1 MTVSVVFHFLL
12 IKVILMTSSQT
23 CPLLLVGNSLAVLVA
38 ATERARLGLQ
48 TTLVNPGRGLGGYF
62 AGVQVMG
69 RRRDAGMVLFEA
81 SAFSEASAKPSLDGY
96 NPMKRNDVGRFM
108 GVIRDYVRSQQQTR
122 LIDAPQM
129 WLEGNWMPDMMLGN
143 GIDAMPRLS
152 QRDRI
157 REELTA
163 ISARIRVDS
172 SLCHPANKS
181 AWPVDGAAPA
191 DWRLMTAGRSL
202 PFDCD
207 SISRLVHGNT
217 LHEAMFLPYAKQV
230 MHRDATHLSALY
242 HRLPWLPLYWPE
254 SLLAVLNGQPSRL
267 APTQLAH
274 PEGSTV
280 ADVCQRLIAKVRQ
293 DPAITLIEDQPIGM
307 KRAADGFKL
316 KLARQGELKAPR
328 LAWAMTPGQGL
339 QLAGL
344 PSAPA
349 NDERLPLVLS
359 FFRIPEDQLGRAF
372 SFVHTIDDA
381 VGIYRVT
388 NSTACGAPSEPGMV
402 NLVVEANPRRMASV
416 HRLDKQTTDAA
427 LIQGMLAD
435 LQRTGLIRS
444 LDETP
449 MAEVRRFDGA
459 LPLPTHDAV
468 RHFLADQ
475 RALVEAF
482 PGIEL
487 MSASAAPFAMGL
499 SDQMVQ
505 GLQVASR
512 GVSED
517 QWQSARSSALAVD
530 TEKSGLVEA

>member
-1 MTVSVVFHFLL
+1 
-12 IKVILMTSSQT
+12 MTSSQA
-23 CPLLLVGNSLAVLVA
+23 CPLLLVGNSLSVLVA
-38 ATERARLGLQ
+38 ATERARLGLK
-48 TTLVNPGRGLGGYF
+48 TVVLNPGRGLGGYF

-81 SAFSEASAKPSLDGY
+81 SAFSEAGKPPSLDEY

-108 GVIRDYVRSQQQTR
+108 GVIRDYVRSQQPTR

-129 WLEGNWMPDMMLGN
+129 WLEGSWMPDMMLGN
-143 GIDAMPRLS
+143 GIEAMSCLS
-152 QRDRI
+152 QADKI

-172 SLCHPANKS
+172 SLCHPANKA

-191 DWRLMTAGRSL
+191 DWHLMTAGRSI

-254 SLLAVLNGQPSRL
+254 SLLAVLDGQPTKL
-267 APTQLAH
+267 APTLLAH
-274 PEGSTV
+274 PDGSTV
-280 ADVCQRLIAKVRQ
+280 ADFCQRLIARLRQ
-293 DPAITLIEDQPIGM
+293 DPAITLIEDQPLGM
-307 KRAADGFKL
+307 KREADGFKL
-316 KLARQGELKAPR
+316 VLAHHGELKAAR

-349 NDERLPLVLS
+349 NDERLPLALG
-359 FFRIPEDQLGRAF
+359 FFRFREDRLGRAF
-372 SFVHTIDDA
+372 SFAHTVGDA
-381 VGIYRVT
+381 VGTYRVT
-388 NSTACGAPSEPGMV
+388 NSTACGAPAEPGMV
-402 NLVVEANPRRMASV
+402 NLVVEANPRRLASV
-416 HRLDKQTTDAA
+416 HRLDGTATDEAV
-427 LIQGMLAD
+427 IQAMLTD
-435 LQRTGLIRS
+435 LQHTGLIRA
-444 LDETP
+444 LGEAP
-449 MAEVRRFDGA
+449 AAELRRFDGA
-459 LPLPTHDAV
+459 LPLPTHEAV

-475 RALVEAF
+475 RALLAAF

-512 GVSED
+512 GISED
-517 QWQSARSSALAVD
+517 HWQSARQHAAVVGAESDALV
-530 TEKSGLVEA
+530 GV